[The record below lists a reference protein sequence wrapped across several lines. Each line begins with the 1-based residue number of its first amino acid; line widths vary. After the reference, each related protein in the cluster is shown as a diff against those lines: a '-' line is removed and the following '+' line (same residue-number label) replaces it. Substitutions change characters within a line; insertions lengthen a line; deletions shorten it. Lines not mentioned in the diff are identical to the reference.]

1 MLDYF
6 DIDWPN
12 ILKLY
17 EKNVNLTTNNFLDTI
32 NSVLNKYAPLK
43 RVNKYKLRFKNKPW
57 ITSGIQ
63 KSIYIKNKLLKKFI
77 NKKDPQSK
85 AIFHEQ
91 YKTYRNLLSTL
102 MKQSKQNYYTKYFE
116 NNWNN
121 IKNTW
126 KGIKTIISIK
136 NITATV
142 PHSIEFNNKTITD
155 PTAMSNVFNNYF
167 TSIAKK
173 TNSNIK
179 FSPKHYTDYLS
190 YSNTNTFF
198 LTPTDK
204 NEISLIISSLDSHKS
219 SGPNSI
225 PVKILKLLKNDISQQ
240 LSDIFNMSFSTGQ
253 FPSVLKIAKV
263 IPIHKKQSRVDYTN
277 YRPISLLSNIEK
289 IIEKLMYK
297 RLSNFLDINNLIYSL
312 QFGFQPKYST
322 NHALINLTESIRQSL
337 DEGSF
342 GCGIFVDLQ
351 KAFDTVDH
359 KILLYKLE
367 YVIIIRVIC
376 NDWFKSYLSDCKQFV
391 SINEYNSDLMPVDF
405 GVPQGSVLGP
415 LLFLIYI
422 NTAKAIT
429 LLMIQIFFIQ
439 VSL

>member
-1 MLDYF
+1 MLHSKKLVSISLD
-6 DIDWPN
+6 
-12 ILKLY
+12 LK
-17 EKNVNLTTNNFLDTI
+17 KT
-32 NSVLNKYAPLK
+32 
-43 RVNKYKLRFKNKPW
+43 W
-57 ITSGIQ
+57 ITSGMQ
-63 KSIYIKNKLLKKFI
+63 KSRSIKKNIKKII
-77 NKKDPQSK
+77 NKKDPQTK
-85 AIFHEQ
+85 AIFHKQ

-102 MKQSKQNYYTKYFE
+102 MKQRQQIYYTKNFE
-116 NNWNN
+116 NNWSN

-142 PHSIEFNNKTITD
+142 PHSIEFNSKTITD

-297 RLSNFLDINNLIYSL
+297 KLSNFLDINNLIYSL
-312 QFGFQPKYST
+312 QFGFRPK
-322 NHALINLTESIRQSL
+322 
-337 DEGSF
+337 
-342 GCGIFVDLQ
+342 
-351 KAFDTVDH
+351 
-359 KILLYKLE
+359 
-367 YVIIIRVIC
+367 
-376 NDWFKSYLSDCKQFV
+376 
-391 SINEYNSDLMPVDF
+391 
-405 GVPQGSVLGP
+405 
-415 LLFLIYI
+415 
-422 NTAKAIT
+422 
-429 LLMIQIFFIQ
+429 
-439 VSL
+439 